1 VQPNGTTPSQPR
13 LEAKRERTPYRTP
26 KLVHFGTI
34 ASFTEGGTIAS
45 ANEDTSFFLQ
55 SIT

>member
-1 VQPNGTTPSQPR
+1 MQPNGTTPSQPR